1 MELAGSFDA
10 DAVLNHEILTSTAD
24 EMNKFLLSSN
34 IEMNSVS
41 KQGLSG
47 LAEYLKQ
54 EVLANVESALDSA
67 IEKVH

>member
-1 MELAGSFDA
+1 
-10 DAVLNHEILTSTAD
+10 
-24 EMNKFLLSSN
+24 MNKFLLSSN

-54 EVLANVESALDSA
+54 EVLADVESALDSA
-67 IEKVH
+67 NEKVR